1 MSGYFQRKTR
11 DNGEVFFTFVDDRP
25 DWVYDAVME
34 AHDGEMPDDWRFDIC
49 DSLFEEIDED
59 TDEDSLSEIVD
70 GLVDVYNSDRVRW
83 LAGNLNRAS
92 YVDEAVESFGVSDSP
107 DVYNMIGMG
116 QYVCI
121 DQMAHIIFTAI
132 KENAEV
138 EEDDEEDE
146 DDED

>member
-11 DNGEVFFTFVDDRP
+11 DNGTAYVAFAEDRP
-25 DWVYDAVME
+25 EWVYDAVME

-49 DSLFEEIDED
+49 DSLFGEIDED

-70 GLVDVYNSDRVRW
+70 GLVDVYNSDLVNW
-83 LAGNLNRAS
+83 LAGHLDRAS
-92 YVDEAVESFGVSDSP
+92 YVDEAAEEFGVGDSP
-107 DVYNMIGMG
+107 DVHNMIGMG

-138 EEDDEEDE
+138 DEEDE
-146 DDED
+146 EE